1 MRQDNGHSRFAD
13 YQQRTGIGPVRDS
26 GPLTAGAM
34 PGGVSAGGRIAAQ
47 FFEAAH
53 NVAGVGLKTLLQEQE
68 EERAVRATEILSKY
82 RSGLAQ
88 FQDDYTQKK
97 QGKLALSAGADF
109 AAYARQTGNKVL
121 DGIED
126 GKMRRMVMK
135 GIAGA
140 ALHFEETG
148 LHYGSRQKAAWE
160 QGVIAQDR
168 GDLLRSLGENAGNH
182 EWADHRI
189 ADHLARVAQA
199 HPGLPIGAYEQELRS
214 DAAHSRL
221 AALLGQGRT
230 ADAHS
235 LFGHIGGALVPE
247 DRLKMEHAIRQAH

>member
-1 MRQDNGHSRFAD
+1 MRQDSGHRRFAG
-13 YQQRTGIGPVRDS
+13 YQQQAGIDHARDS
-26 GPLTAGAM
+26 GPLTAQGPQGLINAH
-34 PGGVSAGGRIAAQ
+34 SRAAAQ
-47 FFEAAH
+47 FFEATH
-53 NVAGVGLKTLLQEQE
+53 NVAGAGFRTLLQEQE
-68 EERAVRATEILSKY
+68 EDRAVKAAEMLTSY
-82 RSGLAQ
+82 RSDLAR
-88 FQDDYTQKK
+88 FQAEYVQKK
-97 QGKLALSAGADF
+97 QGNLARNAGAEF
-109 AAYARQTGNKVL
+109 ADYAKQTGNQIL

-126 GKMRRMVMK
+126 EQTRRMVMK
-135 GIAGA
+135 GMAGA

-148 LHYGSRQKAAWE
+148 LHYGGRQKAAWE